1 MSLDV
6 RSICV
11 MSNTL
16 IKAAEEEKAKSEEK
30 PEHPAMTMGKS
41 VAGLGTGLGLGYI
54 GMKGVDEAVKL
65 KQMKAG
71 VPKHLAKGVGPGA
84 AKWALPAGAAVLG
97 MATPYFYQGTV
108 DKMRDNFKKR
118 QGGQAGGSDER
129 KGT

>member
-16 IKAAEEEKAKSEEK
+16 LKMAEEEKAEK
-30 PEHPAMTMGKS
+30 KPDHPATTLGKS
-41 VAGLGTGLGLGYI
+41 VAGLGVGMGAGYI
-54 GMKGVDEAVKL
+54 GMKGVDEAIKL
-65 KQMKAG
+65 KQLKAG
-71 VPKHLAKGVGPGA
+71 VPKHLAKGVGSGA

-108 DKMRDNFKKR
+108 DKMRDNYKKR
-118 QGGQAGGSDER
+118 QGVQGGGSDER